1 MKDTMSYIPRKNPP
15 LTRLRLKA
23 SGFKPALPSPP
34 RGEGGV
40 RGHDDYTLG
49 YIVKVE
55 SFMERS

>member
-1 MKDTMSYIPRKNPP
+1 MKHTMSYIPQKNPP
-15 LTRLRLKA
+15 LT
-23 SGFKPALPSPP
+23 PPSPP